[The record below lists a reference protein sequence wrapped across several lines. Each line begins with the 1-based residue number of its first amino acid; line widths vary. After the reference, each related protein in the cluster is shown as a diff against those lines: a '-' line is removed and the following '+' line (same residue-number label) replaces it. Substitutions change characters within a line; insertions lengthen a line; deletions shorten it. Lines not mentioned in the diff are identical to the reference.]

1 MIPKFSVK
9 RAYTVAVS
17 VIIVLIL
24 GTVSFMNMTTDLLPS
39 MDLPYVVVNT
49 PYPGASPEKVEGFVT
64 RPLEQ
69 SLSTTSGLK
78 NISST
83 SSENVSS
90 IILEFNQDVNM
101 DSAMIDIS
109 GKIDM
114 VKGNIEDEVASPII
128 MRLNPDMMPVMM
140 LSIDIEGMDI
150 NQVTEYVKDSIIPR
164 FERVEGVGSVAA
176 QGLIENQLKVTL
188 DNDKI
193 SSINNK
199 VIANLELKFKEQ
211 EKNLINANDEIK
223 KYKELLKSQTGL
235 KKKQLEEAQRE
246 IENREQQLKEA
257 NDQLKAA
264 KDSAY
269 KSADIANKI
278 TPEMIGNILMAENF
292 SMPAG
297 HIKDGETQYSIK
309 VGEKFNSKEE
319 IENLLLFDTG
329 VEGVGT
335 IRVKDVAKVEFSDN
349 SNETYTNING
359 NEGVILTFQKASN
372 YSTTDVS
379 KSINEAIKDISK
391 VNKNVH
397 ITTLMDQGVY
407 INMVIDSVLSNLV
420 YGGILAIIVLMIFLK
435 SFRTTVIVAFSI
447 PISLLFSLVLMYFS
461 GVTLNIISLS
471 GLALGVGMLV
481 DNSIVVIEN
490 IYRLKNEGMSSVKA
504 AIYGTNQVAA
514 AISASTLTT
523 ICVFLPIVFTHGMTK
538 QLFVDM
544 GLTIAYSL
552 VASLLVAITLVP
564 AMSSRLINN
573 IGNKEH
579 KWFDKFVDLYEIML
593 KKSLSHKWVV
603 LLFTIGLLIF
613 SGYSAINMGTSFMPT
628 MDSTQMSATMT
639 MPKESKRS
647 ETIKTSNEF
656 IDRIL
661 TIEDV
666 ETVGALEG
674 NQMGPTKS
682 GDMSFYIILK
692 ENKKLSNTQV
702 EQVIYNKT
710 KDMNCKID
718 VSASNMDMSALGGSG
733 ISIQV
738 KGNEFDMLQKI
749 SNDIANI
756 LKDVKGTKDISNG
769 LKDADTE
776 IRIIVDKN
784 KAMEYGLTVAQVYQ
798 SVSKDLETEKTST
811 NVSIENKEYPV
822 IIAKYNDI
830 SRDTILNQKIK
841 ASKRN
846 EEVEIKLSDI
856 AKIQEAKSLNAIK
869 RDNQSRYM
877 TVSAGIDKG
886 YNIGLVSRDAENKLK
901 DYKVPNGY
909 SVEMKGENET
919 INKSLKDMI
928 LMGVMAIAFVYL
940 IMVAQFSSLL
950 SPFIVMFTI
959 PLAFTG
965 GLLALLITGNVIS
978 VISMLGFLVL
988 SGVVVNNGIVFVD
1001 YINQLR
1007 VEGKNKK
1014 DAIIKTGRDRI
1025 RPILMTAT
1033 TTILAMSTMA
1043 MGVGMGSEMSQ
1054 GLAIVTIGG
1063 LLYSTILTLFV
1074 IPILYDLLHKRELKP
1089 IIIDKD

>member
-1 MIPKFSVK
+1 
-9 RAYTVAVS
+9 
-17 VIIVLIL
+17 
-24 GTVSFMNMTTDLLPS
+24 
-39 MDLPYVVVNT
+39 
-49 PYPGASPEKVEGFVT
+49 
-64 RPLEQ
+64 
-69 SLSTTSGLK
+69 
-78 NISST
+78 
-83 SSENVSS
+83 
-90 IILEFNQDVNM
+90 
-101 DSAMIDIS
+101 
-109 GKIDM
+109 
-114 VKGNIEDEVASPII
+114 
-128 MRLNPDMMPVMM
+128 
-140 LSIDIEGMDI
+140 
-150 NQVTEYVKDSIIPR
+150 
-164 FERVEGVGSVAA
+164 
-176 QGLIENQLKVTL
+176 
-188 DNDKI
+188 
-193 SSINNK
+193 
-199 VIANLELKFKEQ
+199 
-211 EKNLINANDEIK
+211 
-223 KYKELLKSQTGL
+223 
-235 KKKQLEEAQRE
+235 
-246 IENREQQLKEA
+246 
-257 NDQLKAA
+257 
-264 KDSAY
+264 
-269 KSADIANKI
+269 
-278 TPEMIGNILMAENF
+278 MAENF

-335 IRVKDVAKVEFSDN
+335 IRLKDVSKVGFSDN

-379 KSINEAIKDISK
+379 KSINEAIKYISK
-391 VNKNVH
+391 GNKNVH

-435 SFRTTVIVAFSI
+435 SFRTTAIVAFSI

-593 KKSLSHKWVV
+593 KKSLTHKWVV

-628 MDSTQMSATMT
+628 MDSTQMSAIMT

-692 ENKKLSNTQV
+692 ENKKISNAQV

-822 IIAKYNDI
+822 IIANYNDI

-928 LMGVMAIAFVYL
+928 LMGAMAIAFVYL

-965 GLLALLITGNVIS
+965 GLLALLITGNEIS

-1007 VEGKNKK
+1007 LEGKNKK